1 MLVKYIGLSGGFNLV
16 LILFEK
22 QFRWWVAKACSRLL
36 LQICNRHSLVSGL
49 SASLVFRWPGLY

>member
-22 QFRWWVAKACSRLL
+22 QFRWWVAKALL
-36 LQICNRHSLVSGL
+36 PPVASNLQPP
-49 SASLVFRWPGLY
+49 FPGLRVIRFTGV